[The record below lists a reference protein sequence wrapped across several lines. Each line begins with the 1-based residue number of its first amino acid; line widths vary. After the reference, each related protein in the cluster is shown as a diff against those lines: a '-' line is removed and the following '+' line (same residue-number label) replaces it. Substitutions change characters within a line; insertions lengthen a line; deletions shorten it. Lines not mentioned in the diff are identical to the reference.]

1 MVIKIIK
8 NLFQIHNK
16 ILNNKVLK
24 VMIILKIKIKNQTI
38 KLYKKIKKV
47 SFMFLKILFHPLIL
61 NKNKNI
67 NLISKIY

>member
-1 MVIKIIK
+1 MIKIIK